1 MKEWCKSKE
10 LEQKLREMKIGDNPV
25 FDSGS
30 MYEITKV
37 PNGFIYR
44 KEYEGLVFVPDFAEK
59 TEQKTEQKVE
69 KVGNIKNSV
78 AKTGPK
84 KKIDK

>member
-1 MKEWCKSKE
+1 MKEWCKGKE

-44 KEYEGLVFVPDFAEK
+44 KEYEGLVFVPDFAEE
-59 TEQKTEQKVE
+59 TEPKAD

-78 AKTGPK
+78 AKTEPK
-84 KKIDK
+84 KKIEK

>member
-1 MKEWCKSKE
+1 MKEWCKGKE

-37 PNGFIYR
+37 PNGFI
-44 KEYEGLVFVPDFAEK
+44 
-59 TEQKTEQKVE
+59 
-69 KVGNIKNSV
+69 
-78 AKTGPK
+78 
-84 KKIDK
+84 

>member
-1 MKEWCKSKE
+1 MKEWCKGKE

-59 TEQKTEQKVE
+59 TEPKAD

-78 AKTGPK
+78 AKTEPK
-84 KKIDK
+84 KKIEK

>member
-1 MKEWCKSKE
+1 MKEWCKGKE

-59 TEQKTEQKVE
+59 TEQKTD

-78 AKTGPK
+78 AKTEPK
-84 KKIDK
+84 KKIEK

>member
-1 MKEWCKSKE
+1 MKEWCKGKE

-59 TEQKTEQKVE
+59 TEQKAD
-69 KVGNIKNSV
+69 KVGNIKNSI
-78 AKTGPK
+78 AKTEPK

>member
-1 MKEWCKSKE
+1 MKEWCKGKE

-59 TEQKTEQKVE
+59 TEQKAD
-69 KVGNIKNSV
+69 KVGNIKNSI
-78 AKTGPK
+78 AKTEPK
-84 KKIDK
+84 KKIEK